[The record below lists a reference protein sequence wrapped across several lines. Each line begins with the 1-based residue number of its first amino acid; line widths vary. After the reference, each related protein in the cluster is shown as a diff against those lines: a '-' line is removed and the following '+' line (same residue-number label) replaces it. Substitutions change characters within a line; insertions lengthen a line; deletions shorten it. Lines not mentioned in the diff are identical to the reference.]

1 MADKPDDDPDRRDA
15 PSPPLSDGTPAAVTP
30 VEPSQRSKRLTDAAV
45 ETMSAGVSLV
55 GIGVD
60 KIGDTVTKIGEAS
73 KGVPIVGPGI
83 HKLGESLSQVGESM
97 QELPRVTSTRRGRL
111 LVRSLVVG
119 FVLVATWIAVI
130 VALQIKSSDAPDFR
144 PIAEDI
150 LVKLSSG
157 TAGIE
162 DVYDN
167 ASPRFQ
173 EMARKEKFVDE
184 MNDLHATVGPF
195 KEIASI
201 NDTLVTTGPTGR
213 VGRISLTVAYEKAN
227 CRASV
232 SVHED
237 KGVWKFLG
245 VGVELPAELEISQA
259 QREERVAACKD
270 NMSRSCDLF
279 VAATKVL
286 EMLRDGH
293 AGMVWDD
300 ASPVFQKQEE
310 RARFIQIQDERA
322 LILGAFIRIISVSEA
337 KIIGGTS
344 ATFDTIAEYARAN
357 GVRATFTFFRVSKLK
372 PWKLRSL
379 KIVLPMPRADEQLP
393 FDSRPG
399 AIPPDALPDGPPG
412 D

>member
-1 MADKPDDDPDRRDA
+1 MAAKKDDVPDDQDP
-15 PSPPLSDGTPAAVTP
+15 PSDGTPAAVNA
-30 VEPSQRSKRLTDAAV
+30 VEQSQKTGKSLTDTAV
-45 ETMSAGVSLV
+45 EKMSAGVSVLGS
-55 GIGVD
+55 GID
-60 KIGDTVTKIGEAS
+60 KIGDTVTRLGEKSKAVPLIGS
-73 KGVPIVGPGI
+73 GVK
-83 HKLGESLSQVGESM
+83 KLGESLSQVGESM
-97 QELPRVTSTRRGRL
+97 QGLPAVTSTRRGLL
-111 LVRSLVVG
+111 LVRSLIVG
-119 FVLVATWIAVI
+119 LLIVAIIVSVI
-130 VALQIKSSDAPDFR
+130 VTLQVKSSDAPDFR
-144 PIAEDI
+144 PTAEAI

-157 TAGIE
+157 SVGIE
-162 DVYDN
+162 EVYDN

-201 NDTLVTTGPTGR
+201 NDTLVTNGPTGR

-245 VGVELPAELEISQA
+245 VGVELPPELVISQA

-270 NMSRSCDLF
+270 PMSRACDLF
-279 VAATKVL
+279 IASSRIL

-293 AGMVWDD
+293 AEIVWDD
-300 ASPVFQKQEE
+300 ASPLFQKQEE
-310 RARFIQIQDERA
+310 KARFAQIQAERS
-322 LILGAFIRIISVSEA
+322 LILGAFIRILRVSEA
-337 KIIGGTS
+337 KVIGGTS
-344 ATFDTIAEYARAN
+344 ASFDTIAEYARAN
-357 GVRATFTFFRVSKLK
+357 GVRATFGFYRVSKLE

-393 FDSRPG
+393 FEPRPET
-399 AIPPDALPDGPPG
+399 PLDALPHD
-412 D
+412 